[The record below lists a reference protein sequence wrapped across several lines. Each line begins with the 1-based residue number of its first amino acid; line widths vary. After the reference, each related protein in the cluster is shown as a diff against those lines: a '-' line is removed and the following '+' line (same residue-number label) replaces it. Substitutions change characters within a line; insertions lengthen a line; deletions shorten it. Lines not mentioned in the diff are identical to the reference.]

1 MKWVKYVEYV
11 LFAAAIVC
19 FASLFFLPKVQHMG
33 DMHADVEWMM
43 MLTYAIVAIGVVCAL
58 ISPIKNLFSSPKAA
72 LKALVGLVVAAAVIG
87 GCYALSS
94 AAPVPN
100 SAGGFFEDA
109 FDLKFTDTAL
119 FLAYLALGVS
129 VLSILAGEIRNAL
142 K

>member
-11 LFAAAIVC
+11 LFAISIVC
-19 FASLFFLPKVQHMG
+19 FASLFFLPQVQHMG
-33 DMHADVEWMM
+33 DMHADCEWILWWM
-43 MLTYAIVAIGVVCAL
+43 YGIVGIGIVAAL
-58 ISPIKNLFSSPKAA
+58 ASPVKNLFTTPKAA
-72 LKALVGLVVAAAVIG
+72 IKALVGLVVAAAVIG

-109 FDLKFTDTAL
+109 FELKFTDTVI
-119 FLAYLALGVS
+119 YLTYLVAGVS
-129 VLSILAGEIRNAL
+129 ILSILAGEIRNAI

>member
-11 LFAAAIVC
+11 LFAISIVC
-19 FASLFFLPKVQHMG
+19 FASLFFLPQVQHMG
-33 DMHADVEWMM
+33 DMHADCEWILWWM
-43 MLTYAIVAIGVVCAL
+43 YGIVGIGIVAAL
-58 ISPIKNLFSSPKAA
+58 ASPVKNLFTTPKAA
-72 LKALVGLVVAAAVIG
+72 IKALVGLVVAAAVIG

-109 FDLKFTDTAL
+109 FELRFTDTVI
-119 FLAYLALGVS
+119 YLTYLVAGVS
-129 VLSILAGEIRNAL
+129 ILSILAGEIRNAI